1 MLSFLFALNTFI
13 ILKLDMLSWKLYVKV
28 LSNRASFISL
38 LALTSSWRHRKPH
51 CATQIH
57 IVIIPNL
64 LFNKNCDFI
73 LHCQKWI
80 VTHLSRVFRCF
91 LSPKRTLGA
100 SESQVSREH
109 CKSESRP
116 RSHGGVRVKETGL
129 KGALQITK
137 IQLNCLVEFNQN
149 KLWMHWRFK
158 TQLKMNK
165 KTVVTIININ

>member
-1 MLSFLFALNTFI
+1 
-13 ILKLDMLSWKLYVKV
+13 MLSWKLYVKV
-28 LSNRASFISL
+28 LSNRASFFSL

-64 LFNKNCDFI
+64 LFNKNCNFI

-116 RSHGGVRVKETGL
+116 RSHGGVRVKAGPGPMGVCEWRRQVSREHCKLQKFNWIAWLNLIKISYECIDGL
-129 KGALQITK
+129 K
-137 IQLNCLVEFNQN
+137 
-149 KLWMHWRFK
+149 RS
-158 TQLKMNK
+158 
-165 KTVVTIININ
+165 

>member
-1 MLSFLFALNTFI
+1 MSSFLFALNTFI

-28 LSNRASFISL
+28 LSNRASFFSL

-91 LSPKRTLGA
+91 LSPKRTWGVG
-100 SESQVSREH
+100 ESQVSREH

-116 RSHGGVRVKETGL
+116 RSHGGAGESQVSREHCK
-129 KGALQITK
+129 LQKFNWIDW
-137 IQLNCLVEFNQN
+137 LNLIIWFLN
-149 KLWMHWRFK
+149 KLLMHWPLT
-158 TQLKMNK
+158 TQLIVHKRQL
-165 KTVVTIININ
+165 